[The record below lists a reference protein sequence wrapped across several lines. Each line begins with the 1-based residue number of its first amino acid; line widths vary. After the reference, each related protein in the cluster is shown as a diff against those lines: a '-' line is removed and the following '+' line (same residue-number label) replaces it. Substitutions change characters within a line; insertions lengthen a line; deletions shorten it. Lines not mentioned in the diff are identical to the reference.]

1 MSKNFVM
8 VEEIKEQMEELI
20 LQEIFPDMD
29 PELMRR
35 LLNDPKYLDSAEAE
49 IEKMMVNSKIA
60 LT

>member
-1 MSKNFVM
+1 M
-8 VEEIKEQMEELI
+8 VEEIKEQMEELM
-20 LQEIFPDMD
+20 LRDIFSDMD

-49 IEKMMVNSKIA
+49 IEKMMLNSKIA

>member
-1 MSKNFVM
+1 M

-20 LQEIFPDMD
+20 LQEIFTDMD